1 MSDIQKTI
9 QVLRD
14 YNLWRRA
21 DEDMEQPD
29 PWGIGRAIDTAIES
43 MEELSEWKTL
53 MSWGGT
59 PEIIN
64 DFINGQQSRIYAAQD
79 AEEQRDRLAEA
90 GQNLPDYDAG
100 LIGDHGGGDV
110 GWWQDYIRA
119 EIGRANEYW
128 REALAAVKSQ
138 PTKS

>member
-1 MSDIQKTI
+1 MKTEQAI

-29 PWGIGRAIDTAIES
+29 PWEIGKAIDDAIEA
-43 MEELSEWKTL
+43 MKELNEWRTL
-53 MSWGGT
+53 SGWGGT

-64 DFINGQQSRIYAAQD
+64 DFIKGQQSRIYAAQE

-90 GQNLPDYDAG
+90 LERILEYQG
-100 LIGDHGGGDV
+100 
-110 GWWQDYIRA
+110 RFA
-119 EIGRANEYW
+119 EEDPESIAA
-128 REALAAVKSQ
+128 EALQLMPPKANRRDPSAGGE
-138 PTKS
+138 P